1 VFAFEPFER
10 WYSVAAGNRFEHPSV
25 WYLDY
30 LTEGPDGWQW
40 NIVWNYGEIGFITE
54 SGNFTALR
62 LERDESTIVSD

>member
-1 VFAFEPFER
+1 
-10 WYSVAAGNRFEHPSV
+10 
-25 WYLDY
+25 